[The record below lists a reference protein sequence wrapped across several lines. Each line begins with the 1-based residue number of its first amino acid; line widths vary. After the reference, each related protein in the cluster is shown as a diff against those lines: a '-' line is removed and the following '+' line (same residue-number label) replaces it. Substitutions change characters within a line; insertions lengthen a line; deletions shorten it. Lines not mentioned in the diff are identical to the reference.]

1 MCVFLQQVTRIF
13 CKNILILFQNDLDKN
28 ITLLKDKEEELDK
41 AIERISNEE
50 PIDVDE
56 AVTTTAPLYK
66 QWVKLNWIVVEFAI
80 LKMQ

>member
-66 QWVKLNWIVVEFAI
+66 Q
-80 LKMQ
+80 

>member
-66 QWVKLNWIVVEFAI
+66 QWVNLNWTVVE
-80 LKMQ
+80 LNMQ